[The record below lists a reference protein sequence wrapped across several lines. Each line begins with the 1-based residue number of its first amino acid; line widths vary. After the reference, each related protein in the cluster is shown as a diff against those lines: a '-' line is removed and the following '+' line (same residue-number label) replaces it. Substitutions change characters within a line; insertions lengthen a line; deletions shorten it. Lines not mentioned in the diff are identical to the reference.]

1 MLSVKRLQIGLAV
14 GVMVLSGFVY
24 AESRGRGGDD
34 RGRGGYDRGGHGG
47 SRVGFGLNIVI
58 GAPRYHPVYICPPPR
73 PVYYY
78 EPAYVYAPQPV
89 VVVPQRTVVVQQP
102 PVVVQQPAPVVVQQ
116 PAEEQTVVWISNDNG
131 SKTPVTLVRQRD
143 TGYFV
148 GPRGEIYVVLPTDE
162 QLRSLYGLP
171 SNTVKQTNLTLW
183 ITNDNGSKT
192 PVSLTPSNG
201 GFVGPSGEFY
211 ASLPTEGQLKAA
223 YGLPTDKKQENTT
236 VVYVDNGDKKM
247 PVVLTKEG
255 TEFVGPN
262 GEHYAAIP
270 SKDQLQAVYG
280 KTVATAAAANT
291 NSITIWLEN
300 NGTKMPVTLQKQGA
314 NYLGPNGEQYSALPT
329 ADQLKPIYAPAD
341 GDQVGIQITKTDGT
355 QTVVTLT
362 RKGTEYVGQNGE
374 TYATMPTEEQLKKT
388 YGK

>member
-1 MLSVKRLQIGLAV
+1 
-14 GVMVLSGFVY
+14 MVLSGFVY

-34 RGRGGYDRGGHGG
+34 RGRGGHDRGRDFGGRGHVG
-47 SRVGFGLNIVI
+47 VGFNIVI
-58 GAPRYHPVYICPPPR
+58 GAPRYRPVYICPPPR
-73 PVYYY
+73 HVYYY
-78 EPAYVYAPQPV
+78 EPAYVYAPPRQV
-89 VVVPQRTVVVQQP
+89 VVVPSRTVVVQQE
-102 PVVVQQPAPVVVQQ
+102 PAPVVIQQ
-116 PAEEQTVVWISNDNG
+116 PAQEQTVVWITNDNG

-171 SNTVKQTNLTLW
+171 TNTIKQTNLTLW

-211 ASLPTEGQLKAA
+211 STLPTEGQLQAA
-223 YGLPTDKKQENTT
+223 YGMPSAQKQENTT
-236 VVYVDNGDKKM
+236 VVYVNNGDKKM

-255 TEFVGPN
+255 TEYIGPN
-262 GEHYAAIP
+262 GEHYTAIP
-270 SKDQLQAVYG
+270 SKEQLQAVYG

-291 NSITIWLEN
+291 NSITIWLDN
-300 NGTKMPVTLQKQGA
+300 NGTKMPVTLQKEGA
-314 NYLGPNGEQYSALPT
+314 NYIGPNGEQYSTLPT
-329 ADQLKPIYAPAD
+329 ADQLTPIYAPAD
-341 GDQVGIQITKTDGT
+341 GDEVGIQITKNDGT
-355 QTVVTLT
+355 QTVITLT
-362 RKGTEYVGQNGE
+362 RKGTEFVGPNGE
-374 TYATMPTEEQLKKT
+374 SYATMPTEEQLKAK

>member
-14 GVMVLSGFVY
+14 GVMVLSGVLY
-24 AESRGRGGDD
+24 ADRGRGGDD
-34 RGRGGYDRGGHGG
+34 RGHGGYERGHGH
-47 SRVGFGLNIVI
+47 VGFGIDIVI
-58 GAPRYHPVYICPPPR
+58 GAPRYHPVYICPPYR
-73 PVYYY
+73 SVYYY
-78 EPAYVYAPQPV
+78 QPAVVYAPQPV
-89 VVVPQRTVVVQQP
+89 VVVPSN
-102 PVVVQQPAPVVVQQ
+102 PVVVQQAPAPVVVQQ
-116 PAEEQTVVWISNDNG
+116 PASDQTVVWINNDNG

-143 TGYFV
+143 TGYYV

-171 SNTVKQTNLTLW
+171 TNKVKETNLTLW

-211 ASLPTEGQLKAA
+211 STLPTEGQLRAA
-223 YGLPTDKKQENTT
+223 YGTPSVKKQENST

-247 PVVLTKEG
+247 PIVLTKEG
-255 TEFVGPN
+255 TEYVGPN
-262 GEHYAAIP
+262 GEHYTALP
-270 SKDQLQAVYG
+270 SKEQLQAVYG
-280 KTVATAAAANT
+280 KTVATAAAANP
-291 NSITIWLEN
+291 NSITIWLDN

-314 NYLGPNGEQYSALPT
+314 NYVGPNGEQYSALPT

-355 QTVVTLT
+355 TTVVTLT
-362 RKGTEYVGQNGE
+362 RKGTAFIGPNGE
-374 TYATMPTEEQLKKT
+374 SYATMPTEDQLKAK